1 VSLSRAQQ
9 SLLSVPET
17 AHRSEVSIARLL
29 PSGRPTAITR
39 HVVTVVVDAV
49 KRVLAGWAA
58 SHVGQE
64 RRERFLP
71 AVTDTDASRAVV
83 LEPNVIRIAAP
94 SLHAL
99 PDFVFGRRLPARTFA
114 VTRVRAATTVISAS
128 ASATQDA
135 TSAKLSTDCST
146 RPAAIASAKPCTT
159 GATNNGQSSK
169 SLSNKVVHMVS
180 LTRGANV
187 AQ

>member
-9 SLLSVPET
+9 SLLSG
-17 AHRSEVSIARLL
+17 SESAQRGEISIARLF
-29 PSGRPTAITR
+29 PSGRPATILRLVIA
-39 HVVTVVVDAV
+39 VVVDTVDRMFSGRTTA
-49 KRVLAGWAA
+49 
-58 SHVGQE
+58 HVGQE
-64 RRERFLP
+64 CSERLP
-71 AVTDTDASRAVV
+71 TVANADAASAVV
-83 LEPNVIRIAAP
+83 LEPNVVRIAAP

-99 PDFVFGRRLPARTFA
+99 PDFVFGRRLPVRTFA

-159 GATNNGQSSK
+159 GATNHCQATK
-169 SLSNKVVHMVS
+169 SLSNEVVHMMS
-180 LTRGANV
+180 LTRGGNV
-187 AQ
+187 AL